1 MSGDAEFL
9 WTGIPSGIISTM
21 SQIMADRAEGFD
33 RFYRLADE
41 RNLRM
46 GELLEQALEAFEK
59 G

>member
-1 MSGDAEFL
+1 
-9 WTGIPSGIISTM
+9 M